1 MAELLSMSTQTNQ
14 PHHTACIAEAAT
26 TGRLERVDVD
36 GVSRPAQNSLGR
48 AIHPTDEGIQNFW
61 RWFGDSKVVDEHGR
75 PLVVFHGTKR
85 DFDTFNPDAYKAN
98 EDVHDLR
105 PSGLDPSTYIGS
117 HFAETSDVADSF
129 ARGLY
134 LGKHDESAGHVYPC
148 YLRVTNPAFYDDE
161 FKMRSDILSVSASS
175 ASVDYEIEKYAE
187 ELDLDVDAVY
197 EKYDKSKSF
206 RARVHEGALSADN
219 DMEEPDDSLAKEL
232 GTIFR
237 EDLQDAGHDG
247 IRYKNQAEGGYAW
260 AVFSPNQ
267 IKSALGNN
275 GKFSPNDHRVIA
287 ATIPNKK
294 VNPVKFPRIFYRAD
308 DGKGKRIYTG
318 NDKWDKYLFA
328 SSSISGASLYGPTLW
343 KFEANPDAK
352 ILYEGTQQFKQIAR
366 KCTGKHLRLLDTY
379 VCVVEEAKVAGYDA
393 VWFEM
398 QADIGTVIIN
408 SSAFTVSQFSQELTA
423 SVASV
428 LRAANVPCLYVEAK
442 YSTENSM
449 LRTALSDPEEY
460 GTYVIHEFGPAE
472 LYFEYLHENN
482 TDEYKRL
489 VESTGA
495 QDPDDN
501 ELFDAIIGGEY
512 TPSEGVVEDFLADT
526 PKQRIEDAI
535 RRYDEGHSQ
544 INYSLN
550 NGGKLLPR
558 QTWVGHFC
566 SDASS
571 IAQRGFIFGE
581 SDPRSLGLTRHKSDN
596 ARHRTSGYNFGFLL
610 NDLRKNF
617 EGGVHHNDMKYGDEL
632 VLFQTSGV
640 SAYHYGDNENQVIFW
655 GPHVDWVIPI
665 VRASVSDD
673 DRHSEDDYAVLAKD
687 GTYAFR
693 TYSSVPKSKSYGFS
707 EQKNLEICVAW
718 VIKNVNTYRKSIMWE
733 LPKKRIVK

>member
-1 MAELLSMSTQTNQ
+1 MSMQINQ
-14 PHHTACIAEAAT
+14 PHRTAHIAEAAT

-36 GVSRPAQNSLGR
+36 GVSRPAQNSLGK

-85 DFDTFNPDAYKAN
+85 DFDTFNPDSYQAS
-98 EDVHDLR
+98 EDSADLR
-105 PSGLDPSTYIGS
+105 PSGLDPTTYLGS
-117 HFAETSDVADSF
+117 HFSETSEVADSF
-129 ARGLY
+129 AQGLY
-134 LGKHDESAGHVYPC
+134 LGKYDGGAGHVYPC
-148 YLRVTNPAFYDDE
+148 YLRVVNPIKFDNEDALLEEIMSQSSDDQ
-161 FKMRSDILSVSASS
+161 SVEL
-175 ASVDYEIEKYAE
+175 EIAKYADE
-187 ELDLDVDAVY
+187 NDMDEDAVWA
-197 EKYDKSKSF
+197 KYDKSKSL
-206 RARVHEGALSADN
+206 RAYINNAALESDN
-219 DMEEPDDSLAKEL
+219 DMEEPSDSLTRGLAEEYRSNIESQ
-232 GTIFR
+232 GV
-237 EDLQDAGHDG
+237 DG
-247 IRYKNQAEGGYAW
+247 IRYKNMREFGYAW

-267 IKSALGNN
+267 IKSALGNS
-275 GKFSPNDHRVIA
+275 GKFSPADHRI
-287 ATIPNKK
+287 
-294 VNPVKFPRIFYRAD
+294 
-308 DGKGKRIYTG
+308 
-318 NDKWDKYLFA
+318 
-328 SSSISGASLYGPTLW
+328 
-343 KFEANPDAK
+343 
-352 ILYEGTQQFKQIAR
+352 
-366 KCTGKHLRLLDTY
+366 
-379 VCVVEEAKVAGYDA
+379 
-393 VWFEM
+393 
-398 QADIGTVIIN
+398 
-408 SSAFTVSQFSQELTA
+408 TA

-449 LRTALSDPEEY
+449 LKSALSDPEED

-472 LYFEYLHENN
+472 LYFEYLRENN

-489 VESTGA
+489 VESTKTK
-495 QDPDDN
+495 DPDDN
-501 ELFDAIIGGEY
+501 DLFDAIIGGEY
-512 TPSEGVVEDFLADT
+512 TPDESVVEDFLADT

-544 INYSLN
+544 INFSLN

-566 SDASS
+566 SDAQS

-581 SDPRSLGLTRHKSDN
+581 SDPRSLGLTMHKSDN

-718 VIKNVNTYRKSIMWE
+718 VVKNATTYRNSIMWE
-733 LPKKRIVK
+733 LPKRRIVK